1 MLKPCIAAGLGIAH
15 FAQDLLT
22 AFEWTQALKNF
33 IFFPSNRLQAPSDL
47 GMCRLARCQRWRQAQ
62 GLDSSLL
69 MVTTEFESR
78 CLQ

>member
-33 IFFPSNRLQAPSDL
+33 IFRKHFPAGPQ
-47 GMCRLARCQRWRQAQ
+47 
-62 GLDSSLL
+62 
-69 MVTTEFESR
+69 
-78 CLQ
+78 